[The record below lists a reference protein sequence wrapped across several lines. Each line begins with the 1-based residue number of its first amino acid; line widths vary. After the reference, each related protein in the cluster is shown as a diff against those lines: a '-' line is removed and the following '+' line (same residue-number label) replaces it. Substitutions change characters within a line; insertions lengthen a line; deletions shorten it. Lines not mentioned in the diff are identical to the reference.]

1 VTQVVDPAHGSGASP
16 SPGRRFVAVL
26 LQFSNTSSH
35 QLTGN
40 ANADANLVGSGSK
53 TYVPAHVTLRECG
66 NALPQYQA
74 APGKTTTS
82 CVAFEVGKS
91 VNVTKVQFYPAAGA
105 ATDYGE
111 WLVP

>member
-1 VTQVVDPAHGSGASP
+1 MTQVVDPAHGSGSSP
-16 SPGRRFVAVL
+16 AAGRRYVAVL
-26 LQFSNTSSH
+26 LQFSNTASH
-35 QLTGN
+35 ELSGN
-40 ANADANLVGSGSK
+40 ANADADLVATGGR
-53 TYVPAHVTLRECG
+53 TYVPAHVTLKDCG
-66 NALPQYQA
+66 SALPQYQA

-91 VNVTKVQFYPAAGA
+91 VNITRVQFYPAAGA